1 MCVKTPH
8 TIGSASTKVEKFRN
22 FWLLEE
28 SIYGIGL
35 LWINKIPTNEL
46 FGSTAVC
53 YASEPGLLVQGWE
66 LSAPSSE
73 ALVPAGLTDSWQYL
87 LLLTYWSS
95 SYVWVQLA
103 SVWYWVY
110 LYSMTVEKASQT
122 TSSSAFQGCTS
133 ELAPLVS
140 LTRKSIAD
148 YRLIIPWLQYKLL
161 WKSPVT
167 TYCL

>member
-1 MCVKTPH
+1 M
-8 TIGSASTKVEKFRN
+8 
-22 FWLLEE
+22 EE

-87 LLLTYWSS
+87 LLLTY
-95 SYVWVQLA
+95 
-103 SVWYWVY
+103 
-110 LYSMTVEKASQT
+110 
-122 TSSSAFQGCTS
+122 
-133 ELAPLVS
+133 
-140 LTRKSIAD
+140 
-148 YRLIIPWLQYKLL
+148 
-161 WKSPVT
+161 
-167 TYCL
+167 